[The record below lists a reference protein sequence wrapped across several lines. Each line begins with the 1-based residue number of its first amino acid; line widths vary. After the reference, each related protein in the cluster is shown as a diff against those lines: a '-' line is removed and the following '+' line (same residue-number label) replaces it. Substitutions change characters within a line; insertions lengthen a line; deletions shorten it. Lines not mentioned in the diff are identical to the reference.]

1 MTLLRSTDGRA
12 LPWLQY
18 LLLLGIIAQLIV
30 SFKVDAISLDCVA
43 PATLHGKL
51 KFENRATFMKY
62 NFPINYT
69 IDVPRILIFRKRNV
83 TQLLRNW
90 KVNMEDLRLLW
101 GSVSRNVL
109 QKILAVLTPEKH
121 PSWNFTH
128 ELLAIINAMVADM
141 APPQSEFVIQRIK
154 RVLNP
159 KPADAIKSVHPKAL
173 VDNCY
178 RVLLVLYKDACNLK
192 DASSRRRPL
201 VPARSKSPSTPTA
214 I

>member
-1 MTLLRSTDGRA
+1 MTLLQSTEGRA
-12 LPWLQY
+12 LHWLQS
-18 LLLLGIIAQLIV
+18 LLLLGVIAQLLVI
-30 SFKVDAISLDCVA
+30 FKVDAISLDCVA
-43 PATLHGKL
+43 PATLHAKL
-51 KFENRATFMKY
+51 KFENRVSFMKY

-83 TQLLRNW
+83 TRLLRDW
-90 KVNMEDLRLLW
+90 KVNTDDLRPLW

-121 PSWNFTH
+121 PSWSFTN

-141 APPQSEFVIQRIK
+141 PQPQSEFVIQRIK

-159 KPADAIKSVHPKAL
+159 KPADTIKSVHPKAL

-178 RVLLVLYKDACNLK
+178 RVLVVLYKDSCNFK
-192 DASSRRRPL
+192 DVVSLRSPL
-201 VPARSKSPSTPTA
+201 MPTVPKSPSTPAA

>member
-1 MTLLRSTDGRA
+1 MLPQDLRQA
-12 LPWLQY
+12 LKVPIHEAGKLCEDCKSY
-18 LLLLGIIAQLIV
+18 RPILLLNMEVKALAQIV
-30 SFKVDAISLDCVA
+30 KRLLCPTSQ
-43 PATLHGKL
+43 
-51 KFENRATFMKY
+51 KY